1 MLVKEYEITGL
12 KVNITLE
19 KDVFLS
25 IWEKDNDLNIDEDP
39 LFNQLWNMECIIE
52 YPDYDPM
59 FGPFIP
65 LTISVKHDF
74 EESINE
80 VIKTIE
86 RYVKC

>member
-1 MLVKEYEITGL
+1 MLVKEYEIAGV
-12 KVNITLE
+12 KVTIPLE

-25 IWEKDNDLNIDEDP
+25 IWEKDNDLDVDEDP

-52 YPDYDPM
+52 EPDYDPM
-59 FGPFIP
+59 FGPFITV
-65 LTISVKHDF
+65 TISGKYDF